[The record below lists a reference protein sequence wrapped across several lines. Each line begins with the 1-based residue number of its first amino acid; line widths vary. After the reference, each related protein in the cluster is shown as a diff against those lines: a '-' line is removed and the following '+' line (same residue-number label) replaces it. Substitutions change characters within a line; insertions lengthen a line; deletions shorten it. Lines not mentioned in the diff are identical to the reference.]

1 MRKTIFSGLTV
12 GLVILFVTTTAYPW
26 NYATHA
32 YIAGKIGK
40 VLPLANF
47 NEMYGLM
54 APDIFNFEFSLMDDL
69 WLRGFTHGIPADA
82 TYYSPYPAP
91 NQDFM
96 QVWNL
101 AHWGL
106 KKPIAYGYVAHNDAW
121 GADFVA
127 HWRAFP
133 TPDPTPPTPIPFPI
147 YMPEGYSL
155 QPPGYI
161 IYLAAVLDAGLAEG
175 NVWNSMGLED
185 DYATRL
191 MFCHNIIEYAG
202 DLALKRHDPLIGKKL
217 ILACFMRT
225 PEFKSLL
232 KAAFPNVYDPMID
245 AGEPEYR
252 KMLMQ
257 YGLILLMPEQTAIA
271 LLADQLATLA
281 IDYLQFITPQAPP
294 GYFDSWKPQLV
305 EFGKGALAASI
316 DICERTDAYLGEG
329 FPSYMQELDQVA
341 IPWVKAQLLGHGV
354 FY

>member
-1 MRKTIFSGLTV
+1 MKKKIISGLAAV
-12 GLVILFVTTTAYPW
+12 MALLFITTTAYPW
-26 NYATHA
+26 NFATHA
-32 YIAGKIGK
+32 YIACKIGK

-69 WLRGFTHGIPADA
+69 WLRGFTHGIPTDA
-82 TYYSPYPAP
+82 TYYSPYPAAS
-91 NQDFM
+91 NDFM

-133 TPDPTPPTPIPFPI
+133 TADPTPPDPIPFPI
-147 YMPEGYSL
+147 YEPEGYSL
-155 QPPGYI
+155 QPPGYV
-161 IYLAAVLDAGLAEG
+161 IYLAAVLDAGLAIEG
-175 NVWNSMGLED
+175 IWTAMGIET

-202 DLALKRHDPLIGKKL
+202 DLVLKRNDPLIGKKL
-217 ILACFMRT
+217 ILACAMRT

-252 KMLMQ
+252 RMLIQ
-257 YGLILLMPEQTAIA
+257 YGLILLMPEQTAINMLA
-271 LLADQLATLA
+271 GQLADLA
-281 IDYLQFITPQAPP
+281 IDYFIFLGFPP
-294 GYFDSWKPQLV
+294 EMVEPMRPQLI

-329 FPSYMQELDQVA
+329 FPSYMQELNIVTV
-341 IPWVKAQLLGHGV
+341 PWVKAQLLGHGV

>member
-12 GLVILFVTTTAYPW
+12 GLAILFVTTTAYPW

-40 VLPLANF
+40 ALPLANF
-47 NEMYGLM
+47 NEMYGAM
-54 APDIFNFEFSLMDDL
+54 APDLFNFEFSLMTDL
-69 WLRGFTHGIPADA
+69 ALRRFTHGIPPDA
-82 TYYSPYPAP
+82 AYYFPYPAP

-101 AHWGL
+101 AGWGL
-106 KKPIAYGYVAHNDAW
+106 KRSTAYGYISHNDAW
-121 GADFVA
+121 GDDFVA

-133 TPDPTPPTPIPFPI
+133 TADPTPPTPIPFPI

-155 QPPGYI
+155 QPPGYVI
-161 IYLAAVLDAGLAEG
+161 CLAATLDAGLAIEG
-175 NVWNSMGLED
+175 IWTAMGFET

-202 DLALKRHDPLIGKKL
+202 DLALKRHDPLIGRNL
-217 ILACFMRT
+217 ILACALRT
-225 PEFKSLL
+225 PEFRSLL
-232 KAAFPNVYDPMID
+232 KAAFPNAYDSMID

-257 YGLILLMPEQTAIA
+257 YGLILLMPEQRAINMLA
-271 LLADQLATLA
+271 EQLADLA
-281 IDYLQFITPQAPP
+281 IDYLIFLGFPP
-294 GYFDSWKPQLV
+294 EMVEPMKPQLV
-305 EFGKGALAASI
+305 EFGIGALTASI
-316 DICERTDAYLGEG
+316 DICEHADSYLGDS
-329 FPSYMQELDQVA
+329 FPSYMQELNQVA
-341 IPWVKAQLLGHGV
+341 IPWVKAQLLAHGV